1 MSLKKNVVANFAGS
15 AWSALMGLAFV
26 PLYIRMMG
34 VESYGIVGVFTALMG
49 MLAVLDLGL
58 SQAMNREMAKL
69 SVDGQNL
76 HRMVDTAR
84 TLEIAYWGVALIVGA
99 FIALLATPIATYWL
113 NPEQLTRDD
122 LQQALWIMG
131 LVIALRWPVSLY
143 MGGMNGL
150 QRQIDVN
157 VILSIVATLQGVG
170 ALLVL
175 WLVAP
180 TIQAFLAWQVFMA
193 LFQVAL
199 LRVALW
205 RSFAHCRSGRFDKR
219 ILSDIWRFAAGMS
232 GISLLATILTQLDKV
247 VLSKILTL
255 SEFGYYTFAAT
266 VAAVL
271 FRMVVPVF
279 TAYYPRLTELVAKE
293 NRQELVKTYHQGSQL
308 MAVTILPVAL
318 VLAIFSRE
326 ILEIWTNNPSLVLHA
341 SLLISLLTIGNALNG
356 LMHLP
361 YALQLAHGWTNLA
374 LLQNITAVIFLAPA
388 IYFATLRWGA
398 VGAAVVWIILNTGF
412 MLIGVQMMH
421 RRILGEEKWRWYIH
435 SVIFPTLAV
444 VGVGV
449 VFRYFLPA
457 SLPKL
462 GVLFWLI
469 GSGGVM
475 VVVAWL
481 TAPNLRSLLIA
492 KGKCWTQSKVDKL

>member
-15 AWSALMGLAFV
+15 VWSALMGLAFV

-69 SVDGQNL
+69 SVDEQNP

-84 TLEIAYWGVALIVGA
+84 TLEIVYWGVALIVGVL
-99 FIALLATPIATYWL
+99 IALLATPIATYWL

-150 QRQIDVN
+150 QRQVDVN
-157 VILSIVATLQGVG
+157 VILSIVATLQGGG

-193 LFQVAL
+193 LFQVAV
-199 LRVALW
+199 LRVVLW
-205 RSFAHCRSGRFDKR
+205 RSFAHCRSGRFDRR

-247 VLSKILTL
+247 LLSKMLSL
-255 SEFGYYTFAAT
+255 SEFGYYTFAAN
-266 VAAVL
+266 VASVL
-271 FRMVVPVF
+271 FRLVGPIF
-279 TAYYPRLTELVAKE
+279 TAYYPRLTGLASGD
-293 NRQELVKTYHQGSQL
+293 NQAGLAAAYHQGSQL
-308 MAVTILPVAL
+308 MAVLIIPVAF
-318 VLAIFSRE
+318 VLAFFSAD
-326 ILEIWTNNPSLVLHA
+326 ILEIWTRDPKMVAHA
-341 SLLISLLTIGNALNG
+341 SLLISVLTIGNALNG
-356 LMHLP
+356 LMTMP
-361 YALQLAHGWTNLA
+361 YALQLAYGRTRFA
-374 LLQNITAVIFLAPA
+374 LFQNIVAVIVLVPA
-388 IYFATLRWGA
+388 IYFATTWWGA
-398 VGAAVVWIILNTGF
+398 IGAASVWLLLNIGYIVIGIQIMHRYLLRGEKSNWYLNDTLKPLLSSLAIC
-412 MLIGVQMMH
+412 LIG
-421 RRILGEEKWRWYIH
+421 W
-435 SVIFPTLAV
+435 TLMQNDL
-444 VGVGV
+444 GV
-449 VFRYFLPA
+449 VARIIVISA
-457 SLPKL
+457 TL
-462 GVLFWLI
+462 GAATIAAMLSA
-469 GSGGVM
+469 G
-475 VVVAWL
+475 A
-481 TAPNLRSLLIA
+481 LRSNPQLRSMFRMRPL
-492 KGKCWTQSKVDKL
+492 